1 MKVILSQKAK
11 YKERFKFLNEN
22 IKKSDSEKESV
33 KEFDWLV
40 NHHIVEEYRFLS
52 IRTIRSKCPSDY
64 AKVESKIIFIIK

>member
-33 KEFDWLV
+33 KEFD
-40 NHHIVEEYRFLS
+40 
-52 IRTIRSKCPSDY
+52 
-64 AKVESKIIFIIK
+64 